1 MPSHS
6 TFILLDDILVI
17 GSCQSEVVVLI
28 ANLNTTFALK
38 DLGEIN
44 YFFGIQVKQ
53 KNFTQQIKYILDL
66 LNKAKVLNAKG
77 LNTPMT
83 SVLKFSTIKGHP
95 FQDVK
100 LHRLLLVYFNM

>member
-1 MPSHS
+1 MLSKVQLVIIHSVMPSHS

-44 YFFGIQVKQ
+44 YFFGIQVK
-53 KNFTQQIKYILDL
+53 
-66 LNKAKVLNAKG
+66 
-77 LNTPMT
+77 
-83 SVLKFSTIKGHP
+83 
-95 FQDVK
+95 
-100 LHRLLLVYFNM
+100 

>member
-1 MPSHS
+1 MLSKVQLVIIHSVMPSHS

-44 YFFGIQVKQ
+44 YFFGIQVK
-53 KNFTQQIKYILDL
+53 NMVEEFH
-66 LNKAKVLNAKG
+66 
-77 LNTPMT
+77 
-83 SVLKFSTIKGHP
+83 STN
-95 FQDVK
+95 Q
-100 LHRLLLVYFNM
+100 VYLRFVE

>member
-44 YFFGIQVKQ
+44 YFFGIQVK
-53 KNFTQQIKYILDL
+53 NMVEEFH
-66 LNKAKVLNAKG
+66 
-77 LNTPMT
+77 
-83 SVLKFSTIKGHP
+83 STN
-95 FQDVK
+95 Q
-100 LHRLLLVYFNM
+100 VYLRFVE